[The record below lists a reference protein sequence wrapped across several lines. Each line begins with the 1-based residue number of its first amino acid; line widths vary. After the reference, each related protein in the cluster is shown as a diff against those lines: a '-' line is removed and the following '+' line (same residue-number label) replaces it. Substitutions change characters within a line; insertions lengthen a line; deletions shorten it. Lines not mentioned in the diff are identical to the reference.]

1 MSFILDALKKSES
14 DRQRQSDPDIS
25 SVPTVTSKVVAP
37 HWFWVVIG
45 LLGIN
50 LVILTVVLVRP
61 APVSQ
66 PAKISDAA
74 VPVAAV
80 EPAAHPPQTVPAPI
94 NRDVDAIPFKQHI
107 ADVPVREMP
116 PESYS
121 AEPVERQSAPSASVA
136 QLTFNDLRASGN
148 INLPDLNM
156 NIHVYSVKPADRFV
170 FINMKQYR
178 ENATLA
184 EGPVL
189 REITAEGVVLE
200 FAGASFLLPRD

>member
-1 MSFILDALKKSES
+1 
-14 DRQRQSDPDIS
+14 
-25 SVPTVTSKVVAP
+25 
-37 HWFWVVIG
+37 
-45 LLGIN
+45 
-50 LVILTVVLVRP
+50 
-61 APVSQ
+61 
-66 PAKISDAA
+66 

-94 NRDVDAIPFKQHI
+94 NRDVDAIPFKRHI
-107 ADVPVREMP
+107 ADVPVREIP